1 MWKSSNLSLLKDFKK
16 CKYTKQTVLSAS
28 GKVLIEDDF
37 VDKIENYYPPS
48 SSENKKIIIIICSVL
63 CSAVFC
69 VQIVIPLPIKNLYFS
84 CNFYPR
90 FSFLWFHPTDLL

>member
-1 MWKSSNLSLLKDFKK
+1 MWKFSNLSQLKDLKK
-16 CKYTKQTVLSAS
+16 CKSTKQTVLSAS

-48 SSENKKIIIIICSVL
+48 SSENKNIIIICSLL

-90 FSFLWFHPTDLL
+90 FSLLWFHPTDLL